1 MCSSP
6 KPQRK
11 FAIDTLNIWVITKI
25 YEKCHQTAHKSVA
38 IPKQCVTKPSISFRE
53 KKKEICHA
61 EISGQAGVP
70 TYINSSTS
78 EATLTRKW
86 FINLKRTFNYSLE
99 T

>member
-6 KPQRK
+6 KPPRK

-53 KKKEICHA
+53 KKKKFAMQRFQDRQECQRILILAPLRLHWQ
-61 EISGQAGVP
+61 ENDLLIWNVHSIIP
-70 TYINSSTS
+70 
-78 EATLTRKW
+78 
-86 FINLKRTFNYSLE
+86 
-99 T
+99 